1 MFPSAGFI
9 TNMKPA
15 FACSNL
21 TIETQKQGVNY
32 EYISHVALLCLL
44 LTLSIKLP
52 VW

>member
-15 FACSNL
+15 FTCSNL